1 LLNNICDNEPIGV
14 TVMIF
19 EIHYPVHR
27 MPHKYGTIVDIEVL
41 TYGQCVHRL
50 LHLIANCD
58 LNTTELHFFMFVFIH
73 CHHSQLRQTEDE
85 HYPLHTYEIAYIFV
99 RTKCHYLCSV

>member
-1 LLNNICDNEPIGV
+1 LNNICDNKPIGV

-19 EIHYPVHR
+19 EIHYPTHR

-50 LHLIANCD
+50 LRLIANCD
-58 LNTTELHFFMFVFIH
+58 LNTAELSTASCSSLFVVITH
-73 CHHSQLRQTEDE
+73 NYDKQKTNITR
-85 HYPLHTYEIAYIFV
+85 HTPT
-99 RTKCHYLCSV
+99 R